1 MVCSSDDDERMPL
14 LTDLTSLM
22 TTSDLIIWVDRSSQ
36 IVPDGVKAQID
47 LEITSEQ
54 LREVVSTVIDGNT
67 WGLEN
72 SSYRQQILSPR
83 EQGVMRL
90 LATGL
95 RDRDIA
101 KKLFIR
107 DSTVKFHINNIVDKL
122 EAKTRLEALYKLM
135 RINGLEI

>member
-1 MVCSSDDDERMPL
+1 MPL

-72 SSYRQQILSPR
+72 SSYRQQILSTR

-101 KKLFIR
+101 KKLFIS